1 MKLFFYVRL
10 SIRLIV
16 KFICSAKATKCYK
29 ISTPD
34 LSYVLPVKST
44 VEISQNFEDFSEY
57 INFTKSDK
65 MGHVLA
71 VPGQAIQ
78 KSNLHINGQM
88 DPKTAIVIC

>member
-1 MKLFFYVRL
+1 MLQNLHRRFVG
-10 SIRLIV
+10 
-16 KFICSAKATKCYK
+16 AG
-29 ISTPD
+29 PD

-44 VEISQNFEDFSEY
+44 VKISKRFVAFSEY
-57 INFTKSDK
+57 KNFTKSDK

-88 DPKTAIVIC
+88 DPKTAIMIC